1 MLHVSG
7 RTVFTL
13 VKTGRLRA
21 VRFGPVKRRK
31 VRRNGREIEVEHGG
45 TVRIDRRDLD
55 AFIQQAKGGRG
66 GSSRL
71 ITTLWNACMSRPTL
85 WKFG

>member
-1 MLHVSG
+1 MTEHAPLLLTYKQVAELLQVSD

-55 AFIQQAKGGRG
+55 AFIQQAKGSRG
-66 GSSRL
+66 VAR
-71 ITTLWNACMSRPTL
+71 AD
-85 WKFG
+85 

>member
-1 MLHVSG
+1 MTDEFPRLITYKQAAELLQVSD

-31 VRRNGREIEVEHGG
+31 VRRNGQEIEIEHGG
-45 TVRIDRRDLD
+45 TVRIDRRDLE
-55 AFIQQAKGGRG
+55 AFIEQAKSQAAQR
-66 GSSRL
+66 
-71 ITTLWNACMSRPTL
+71 
-85 WKFG
+85 